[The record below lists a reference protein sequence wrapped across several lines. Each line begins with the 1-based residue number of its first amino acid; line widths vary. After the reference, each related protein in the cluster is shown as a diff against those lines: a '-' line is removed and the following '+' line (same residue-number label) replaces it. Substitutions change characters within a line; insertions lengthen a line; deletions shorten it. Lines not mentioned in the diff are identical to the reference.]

1 MEMMEVMDQ
10 KSRSHKTFYTKR
22 PEKNYS
28 FTHTVDINCLK
39 LIYNEHPKGI
49 GEFIEILADTSVLDG
64 LLEFLAGN
72 FPILEAGLK

>member
-1 MEMMEVMDQ
+1 MIDQ
-10 KSRSHKTFYTKR
+10 KITVVKHFTQKDRK
-22 PEKNYS
+22 ENYS
-28 FTHTVDINCLK
+28 VTHTVHINCLK

>member
-1 MEMMEVMDQ
+1 MEMIDQ
-10 KSRSHKTFYTKR
+10 KIAVVKHFTQKDRR
-22 PEKNYS
+22 NYS
-28 FTHTVDINCLK
+28 VTHTVHINCLK

-49 GEFIEILADTSVLDG
+49 GEFIEILADTSVLDC